1 MPRRDF
7 PSQPRRGDLSPRDLP
22 SGAPFPPSPPHGAD
36 LRCSRWIT
44 ASGFQ
49 GGLSH
54 SVLMVGGGAQTPGTA
69 AEWTTASLT
78 SGSQECQWRPQ
89 HTALGRYARSLVGQ
103 PRGISE
109 LCHQPFQSA
118 AGSPHSPTPGARS
131 PVPLLGLAWPL
142 TSEGQTAAGEHG
154 VSHCPGFPRIRCLRP
169 RDSEHGIEYTVD
181 LHLRPLGETLLCPS
195 TLKSLPS
202 TSGFGNESL
211 ECTRDLD
218 PGRKDP
224 RAYSALY
231 RQGIPE
237 NALE

>member
-1 MPRRDF
+1 MF
-7 PSQPRRGDLSPRDLP
+7 PLDNCEWLSRGFVPLS
-22 SGAPFPPSPPHGAD
+22 
-36 LRCSRWIT
+36 
-44 ASGFQ
+44 
-49 GGLSH
+49 SH
-54 SVLMVGGGAQTPGTA
+54 DGGGTQTPGTA

-78 SGSQECQWRPQ
+78 FGSQKGWWRPQ
-89 HTALGRYARSLVGQ
+89 HTALGRYGRSLVGQ

-109 LCHQPFQSA
+109 LCRQPFQSA
-118 AGSPHSPTPGARS
+118 AGSPHSPPPGARS

-142 TSEGQTAAGEHG
+142 TSEGQTAAWEHG

-169 RDSEHGIEYTVD
+169 RDSEHGVEYMSD
-181 LHLRPLGETLLCPS
+181 LHLRPLGEILLHPS

-218 PGRKDP
+218 PGREDP